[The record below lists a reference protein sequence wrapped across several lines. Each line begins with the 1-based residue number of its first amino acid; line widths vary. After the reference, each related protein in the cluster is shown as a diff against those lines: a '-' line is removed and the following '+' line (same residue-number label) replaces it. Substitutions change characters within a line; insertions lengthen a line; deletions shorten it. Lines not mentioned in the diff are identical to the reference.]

1 MKTAVHNFLRR
12 FAVAITLA
20 ATVAMSA
27 GHAFAT
33 DTITLKDG
41 RTLEGEIVREVDG
54 YIWLKYKLGGL
65 EQETMFTPAEIVKIE
80 RDVAAAPVSAD
91 PVEKVDADARPQ
103 TRPGV
108 PRGAVLTLE
117 EMVGQFMTAYALEQA
132 RPMLDQE
139 LGDDGERIVVLRIKS
154 GGGALLEIQKLSDEI
169 HNNYKKEFHTVG
181 WIDSAISAAAMTAHC
196 LEEIYFTPQGNYGA
210 CTGWYGALTAVKGR
224 DLVEVLHMMEK
235 ISARGGYNPLLM
247 RSMQIDV
254 PLSVSISPDG
264 EVKYYDDEKSG
275 DFVLNPAGRIL
286 TLNAQTAEK
295 IRFSRGTA
303 SNLPEL
309 TKAMGYKEIDWIGK
323 EEPGVLWPVSKAER
337 WTQQY
342 RAKTAEDQRRLGE
355 YFASYQMQVGAAAQ
369 SPRDQRGAFVNRARA
384 TLSRIV
390 SMVRNNPSFILFTFN
405 MLSKEEFDE
414 WVAEQEKFLR
424 DLMR

>member
-247 RSMQIDV
+247 RSTR
-254 PLSVSISPDG
+254 SRATSSSIRRAGSSRSTPRPPRRSASP
-264 EVKYYDDEKSG
+264 
-275 DFVLNPAGRIL
+275 
-286 TLNAQTAEK
+286 
-295 IRFSRGTA
+295 
-303 SNLPEL
+303 
-309 TKAMGYKEIDWIGK
+309 
-323 EEPGVLWPVSKAER
+323 
-337 WTQQY
+337 
-342 RAKTAEDQRRLGE
+342 
-355 YFASYQMQVGAAAQ
+355 AARPPTCPS
-369 SPRDQRGAFVNRARA
+369 SPRRWGTRRSTGSARRSRACCGRCRRPSGGRSSTGPRPPRISGGWASTSRA
-384 TLSRIV
+384 TRCRLARRPSRPAT
-390 SMVRNNPSFILFTFN
+390 SAARS
-405 MLSKEEFDE
+405 
-414 WVAEQEKFLR
+414 
-424 DLMR
+424 